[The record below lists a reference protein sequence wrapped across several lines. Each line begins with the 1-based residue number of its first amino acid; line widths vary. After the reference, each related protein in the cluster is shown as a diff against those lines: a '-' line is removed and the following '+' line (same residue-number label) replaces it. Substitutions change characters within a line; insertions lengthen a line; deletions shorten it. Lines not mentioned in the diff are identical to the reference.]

1 MEKIDT
7 GNLNEQELKGL
18 EVRVN
23 DLIKTCEELKKENH
37 LLKLQQDSY
46 SAERASLIEKN
57 EQARK
62 KVEAII
68 RKSKFSDVKEANEF
82 LANKTALER
91 SSKSFNSRIRTLQN
105 RIDDALKNSQQL
117 EL

>member
-1 MEKIDT
+1 MDKIDI

-18 EVRVN
+18 EIRIN
-23 DLIKTCEELKKENH
+23 DLINTCEELKKENQ

-46 SAERASLIEKN
+46 STERASLIDKN

-68 RKSKFSDVKEANEF
+68 TRLKSMEVN
-82 LANKTALER
+82 
-91 SSKSFNSRIRTLQN
+91 I
-105 RIDDALKNSQQL
+105 
-117 EL
+117 